1 MTVSSKRPEQVALVS
16 LILSVVFFGIA
27 FFLGRWSGFFA
38 ITAVG
43 WLTGSA
49 ALIWFVLVIQFHQ
62 RALAEQ
68 EKLDMGQLAKDEQAP
83 TIFQAKGERAA
94 LFAVAQRR
102 LQILERWFIPIFSVL
117 IAVYQIG
124 IGLYLLK
131 GARAWADL
139 LEAGQSGAEVE
150 LKPPLLCA
158 VCMMAIAFV
167 SFLISRYATGMSA
180 QPQWK
185 PLRAG
190 GSFLLGIAVLCFALA
205 IGLALAQFEI
215 SIVVVV
221 INFVVP
227 ILLVVLGVETTLN
240 VVLDIYRPRLK
251 GRYSRSAFDSR
262 LLGIINEPGGILR
275 SAADAIDYQFGFKVS
290 QTWFYKLLEKAIVP
304 LVLFAGVTLYLLSC
318 VVVVAPDE
326 EAIIEH
332 FGNPVDQAG
341 NVRHVKPGLTF
352 KWPWPIDIAYKY
364 PTKKVAEL
372 SIGFVPKLDPES
384 KERVREPLLWGKAH
398 HGEEHLLLVASE
410 QTGTTSEGG
419 AVPVSLVVAAV
430 PVQYRIKDLYAFI
443 YNHSEP
449 EKLLESVC
457 YRELTKFAASARIE
471 EDNEADMAHNL
482 LGAGRNQA
490 KRVLTNNIQKAA
502 DEAGLGVE
510 IVFLGLQGI
519 HPPAEVAA
527 DYQKVIGAVQKKQAL
542 ILRAQAE
549 RNKTLSTLVGSVE
562 EADELYDLAARYQ
575 QAEEENRP
583 EDVSELGRQ
592 LDEAFA
598 KAKGDIFKA
607 LRESQSYAFERAT
620 LARATGR
627 RFASQLKAYKAA
639 EEIYKREQILTAFE
653 ESLEKVRKYIVVA
666 DPNDRQVII
675 IDFREELT
683 PSLYDLGGFEES
695 SEK

>member
-1 MTVSSKRPEQVALVS
+1 MTVSSKRPEHVALVS

-38 ITAVG
+38 ITAVS
-43 WLTGSA
+43 WLSLSA

-68 EKLDMGQLAKDEQAP
+68 EKLDMGQLARDEQAS

-94 LFAVAQRR
+94 LLAVAQRR
-102 LQILERWFIPIFSVL
+102 LQILEKWFIPIFSVL

-131 GARAWADL
+131 AAQAWADL
-139 LEAGQSGAEVE
+139 SKAAPGAEVE

-215 SIVVVV
+215 NIVVVV

-227 ILLVVLGVETTLN
+227 ILLVVLGVETALN

-251 GRYSRSAFDSR
+251 GRYGRSAFDSR

-318 VVVVAPDE
+318 VVVIAPDE

-332 FGNPVDQAG
+332 FGNPVDQTG

-372 SIGFVPKLDPES
+372 SIGFVPKSDPES
-384 KERVREPLLWGKAH
+384 REPLLWGKAH
-398 HGEEHLLLVASE
+398 HEAEHHLLVASE
-410 QTGTTSEGG
+410 QTGSTSQTG

-430 PVQYRIKDLYAFI
+430 PVQYRIKDLYSFI
-443 YNHSEP
+443 YYHSEP
-449 EKLLESVC
+449 EKLLESIC
-457 YRELTKFAASARIE
+457 YRELTQFAASARIE
-471 EDNEADMAHNL
+471 VDDEADMAHNL

-502 DEAGLGVE
+502 GEAKLGVE
-510 IVFLGLQGI
+510 IVFLGLQGV

-527 DYQKVIGAVQKKQAL
+527 DYQKVISAVQQKQAL

-549 RNKTLSTLVGSVE
+549 RNMTLSTLVGSVE
-562 EADELYDLAARYQ
+562 EADELYNLAARYQ
-575 QAEEENRP
+575 QAEEADKP
-583 EDVSELGRQ
+583 ALGRQ
-592 LDEAFA
+592 LDAAFA

-639 EEIYKREQILTAFE
+639 EEIYIREQILTAFE

-675 IDFREELT
+675 IDFTEELT